1 MINWIK
7 KNKNS
12 LIRVS
17 FLIPIILVM
26 IISISHVTSWYG
38 LSNPITWSVYLS
50 LSIEIAAMSSIAAA
64 SVRIKGGVWLIF
76 IIVTFIQFIGN
87 IFFSYKEIDIN
98 NQSFKDWV
106 ELVTP
111 VFELMGFDTTD
122 MVSQRRWLAL
132 LSGGLLPIISLTSLH
147 FFIRYGDMD
156 KEKVNLEENT
166 DSIKPEVINDE
177 PIINNPQPQILED
190 KVEDTKEE
198 EPIVKV
204 TETYDND
211 LNSLID
217 LQQDINEITP
227 VTEEEPEEV
236 LEDILDQMSKPKTW
250 DTPVNEI
257 IPEPQR
263 GGVKQPLKRFI
274 GTRKV

>member
-156 KEKVNLEENT
+156 KEKVKLEENT
-166 DSIKPEVINDE
+166 DPIKPEIINDE
-177 PIINNPQPQILED
+177 PIVNNLQPEILED

-198 EPIVKV
+198 EPIVEV

-217 LQQDINEITP
+217 LQQDITEKTP
-227 VTEEEPEEV
+227 VIEEEPEEV

-250 DTPVNEI
+250 DTPINET

-263 GGVKQPLKRFI
+263 SGVKQPLKRFI